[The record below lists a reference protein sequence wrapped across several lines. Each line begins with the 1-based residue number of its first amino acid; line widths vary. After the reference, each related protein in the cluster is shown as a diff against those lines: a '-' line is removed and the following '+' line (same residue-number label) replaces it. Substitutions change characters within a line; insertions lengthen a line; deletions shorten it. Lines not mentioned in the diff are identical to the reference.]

1 MASKPGGELPLLLQI
16 LDEGYE
22 KKAWHGPN
30 LRGTLRG
37 VGAQQAAWRPG
48 PERHNIWELAVHA
61 AYWKYANWR
70 RLTGE
75 KRGSFALAGSNWIV
89 RPEIPTEKAWRADL
103 ALLDAEHRRLR
114 AAVEKIR
121 PAALSRR
128 RVTGSP
134 HRAATLVYG
143 IAHHDVYHA
152 GQIQLLKRLF
162 RDRGKRSARV

>member
-1 MASKPGGELPLLLQI
+1 MASKPSGELLLLLQI
-16 LDEGYE
+16 LEEGYE
-22 KKAWHGPN
+22 RKAWHGPN
-30 LRGTLRG
+30 LRGALRG

-48 PERHNIWELAVHA
+48 ADRHNIWELAVHA

-89 RPEIPTEKAWRADL
+89 RPETPTEKTWRADL

-114 AAVEKIR
+114 AAVEEIA
-121 PAALSRR
+121 PAALSR

-152 GQIQLLKRLF
+152 GQIQLLKRLY
-162 RDRGKRSARV
+162 RDRGKVSSRV

>member
-1 MASKPGGELPLLLQI
+1 MSL
-16 LDEGYE
+16 
-22 KKAWHGPN
+22 
-30 LRGTLRG
+30 
-37 VGAQQAAWRPG
+37 
-48 PERHNIWELAVHA
+48 
-61 AYWKYANWR
+61 
-70 RLTGE
+70 E

-89 RPEIPTEKAWRADL
+89 RPETLTEKAWRADL

-114 AAVEKIR
+114 AAVEKIP
-121 PAALSRR
+121 PAVLSR